1 MIEIGAILL
10 CGSSAVSCAERA
22 PLRTHVRDRAKTFAA
37 RAGLTDTL
45 PVRRLLL
52 GIGSSLIA
60 VGCGAAPAPNAPSVP
75 AETSPR
81 TVEEAELAIARARSE
96 IDAFAGSAKTP
107 ANQPSAAPTE
117 APKRPAAPTE
127 PLSVSPSAD
136 AACSTP
142 CRALASMRRAVGAL
156 CELTG
161 EADTR
166 CTEAKKTLAES
177 SSSVGSCTCP

>member
-1 MIEIGAILL
+1 M
-10 CGSSAVSCAERA
+10 
-22 PLRTHVRDRAKTFAA
+22 
-37 RAGLTDTL
+37 TDTL
-45 PVRRLLL
+45 RVRRLLL

-60 VGCGAAPAPNAPSVP
+60 VGCGSAPAPNAPTMP
-75 AETSPR
+75 AENSPR
-81 TVEEAELAIARARSE
+81 TVEDAELAIARARSE

-107 ANQPSAAPTE
+107 ANEPSTSPTE
-117 APKRPAAPTE
+117 APKKPPSA
-127 PLSVSPSAD
+127 PLSASPSTD

-161 EADTR
+161 EADAR

-177 SSSVGSCTCP
+177 TSRVGACVCP